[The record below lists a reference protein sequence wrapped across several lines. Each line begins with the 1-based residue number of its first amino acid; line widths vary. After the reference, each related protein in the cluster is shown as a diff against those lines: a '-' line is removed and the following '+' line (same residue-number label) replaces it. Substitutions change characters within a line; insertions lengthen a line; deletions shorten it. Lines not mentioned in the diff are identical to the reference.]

1 MDRGVWRAIFQGVAK
16 SRTRLSDQ
24 AQRTGRL
31 HGVCEDQCCRGGKEA
46 AEQGKR
52 IWAGAGR
59 AREQDAVGQWR
70 GWHLGED
77 SAGRSELARSWQSR
91 GGESVLGT
99 ADSVPGWGDEGKQVT
114 G

>member
-1 MDRGVWRAIFQGVAK
+1 MVCVKISAAGEGKR
-16 SRTRLSDQ
+16 RLSR
-24 AQRTGRL
+24 AR
-31 HGVCEDQCCRGGKEA
+31 V
-46 AEQGKR
+46 
-52 IWAGAGR
+52 WAGAGR